1 MTASASDLYDLIQW
15 TSSTGLRD
23 LAMIASGMVIGSIL
37 TGIALWNRS

>member
-15 TSSTGLRD
+15 TENYGIRD
-23 LAMIASGMVIGSIL
+23 LAMITAGMVIGSIL